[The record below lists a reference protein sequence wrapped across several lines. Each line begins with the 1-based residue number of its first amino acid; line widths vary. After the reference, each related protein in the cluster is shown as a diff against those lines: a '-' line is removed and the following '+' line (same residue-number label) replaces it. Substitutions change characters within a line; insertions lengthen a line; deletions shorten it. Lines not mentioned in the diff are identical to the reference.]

1 MNKLTSLLG
10 IVACTTIVS
19 SAQAAFI
26 TFGNQTLWNQF
37 VTGSGWQVA
46 TETFN
51 GVADGFYA
59 GSYSGSVSGINW
71 TGSATGGIYAQGGL
85 FSTNNP
91 VQLDFSFSPGVQ
103 GVGGN
108 IFGTDVSFNVVP
120 CIIQV
125 TLADGSSY
133 VNYATTSTDFVGFY
147 STGAAIASMSI
158 QTTAAGSGD
167 VYATVD
173 NLYFTVVPAPGSLAL
188 LAVAGLGSA
197 ARRRR

>member
-10 IVACTTIVS
+10 IVACTAIVS

>member
-1 MNKLTSLLG
+1 MNIGSSLASA
-10 IVACTTIVS
+10 VACAAIVS

-37 VTGSGWQVA
+37 VTGIGWQVA

-59 GSYSGSVSGINW
+59 GSYSGSTSGVNW
-71 TGSATGGIYAQGGL
+71 IGSAANGIYAQGGL
-85 FSTNNP
+85 FSTNTP
-91 VQLDFSFSPGVQ
+91 EQLNFTFSPGVQ

-108 IFGTDVSFNVVP
+108 IFGTDISFAVVP

-133 VNYATTSTDFVGFY
+133 VNYATTAADFVGFY
-147 STGAAIASMSI
+147 STGAAISSMSI
-158 QTTAAGSGD
+158 QTTATGAGS

-173 NLYFTVVPAPGSLAL
+173 NLYFTVVPAPGALAL

>member
-158 QTTAAGSGD
+158 QTTAAGSGG

>member
-1 MNKLTSLLG
+1 MNNLTSLLG
-10 IVACTTIVS
+10 VVACTAIAS

-46 TETFN
+46 TETFSS
-51 GVADGFYA
+51 VADGFYA
-59 GSYSGSVSGINW
+59 GSYSGSVSGVNW
-71 TGSATGGIYAQGGL
+71 TGSAASGIYAQGGL

-91 VQLDFSFSPGVQ
+91 ETLDFTFSPGVQ

-108 IFGTDVSFNVVP
+108 IFGTDISFNVVP

-133 VNYATTSTDFVGFY
+133 VNYATTASDFVGFY

-158 QTTAAGSGD
+158 QTTATGSGA

>member
-1 MNKLTSLLG
+1 MHHLNALAAV
-10 IVACTTIVS
+10 VACSAIVS
-19 SAQAAFI
+19 STQAAFI

-37 VTGSGWQVA
+37 VTGNGWQVA

-51 GVADGFYA
+51 GVTDGFYA
-59 GSYSGSVSGINW
+59 GSYSGAVSGVNW
-71 TGSATGGIYAQGGL
+71 TGSAAGGIYAQGGL

-91 VQLDFSFSPGVQ
+91 ETLDFVFSPGVQ

-108 IFGTDVSFNVVP
+108 IFGTDISFSVVP

-125 TLADGSSY
+125 TLADGTSY
-133 VNYATTSTDFVGFY
+133 VNFATTAADFVGFY
-147 STGAAIASMSI
+147 STGAAIAGMSI
-158 QTTAAGSGD
+158 QTTATGSGA

-188 LAVAGLGSA
+188 LAVAGLGSRG
-197 ARRRR
+197 RRRR

>member
-1 MNKLTSLLG
+1 MHHLNALASV
-10 IVACTTIVS
+10 VACSAIVS
-19 SAQAAFI
+19 STQAAFI

-37 VTGSGWQVA
+37 VTGNGWQVA
-46 TETFN
+46 TETFS
-51 GVADGFYA
+51 GVTDGFYA
-59 GSYSGSVSGINW
+59 GSYSGSVSGVNW
-71 TGSATGGIYAQGGL
+71 TGSATSGIYAQGGL

-91 VQLDFSFSPGVQ
+91 ETLDFVFSPGVQ

-108 IFGTDVSFNVVP
+108 IFGTDISFNVVP

-133 VNYATTSTDFVGFY
+133 VNFATSSTDFVGFY

-158 QTTAAGSGD
+158 QTTATGSGS

-173 NLYFTVVPAPGSLAL
+173 NLYFTVVPAPGSIAL
-188 LAVAGLGSA
+188 LAVAGLTSRG
-197 ARRRR
+197 RRRG

>member
-1 MNKLTSLLG
+1 MNILSTFVG
-10 IVACTTIVS
+10 AVACTAIVS

-26 TFGNQTLWNQF
+26 TFGNQTIWNQF
-37 VTGSGWQVA
+37 VAGNGWQVA

-59 GSYSGSVSGINW
+59 GSYSGSTSGVNW
-71 TGSATGGIYAQGGL
+71 TGSAAGGIYAQGGL

-108 IFGTDVSFNVVP
+108 IFGTDISFNVVP

-125 TLADGSSY
+125 TLADGTSY
-133 VNYATTSTDFVGFY
+133 VNYSTTAADFVGFY
-147 STGAAIASMSI
+147 STGAAISSMSI
-158 QTTAAGSGD
+158 QTTAVGSGD
-167 VYATVD
+167 VFATVD
-173 NLYFTVVPAPGSLAL
+173 NLYFTVVPAPGAIAL
-188 LAVAGLGSA
+188 LGLAGFGA
-197 ARRRR
+197 ASRRRR

>member
-1 MNKLTSLLG
+1 MHHLNALAAV
-10 IVACTTIVS
+10 VACSAIVS
-19 SAQAAFI
+19 STQAAFI

-37 VTGSGWQVA
+37 VTGNGWQVA
-46 TETFN
+46 TETFS
-51 GVADGFYA
+51 GVTDGFYA
-59 GSYSGSVSGINW
+59 GSYSGSVSGVNW
-71 TGSATGGIYAQGGL
+71 TGSAMSGIYAQGGL

-91 VQLDFSFSPGVQ
+91 ETLDFVFSPGVQ

-108 IFGTDVSFNVVP
+108 IFGTDISFNVVP

-133 VNYATTSTDFVGFY
+133 VNFATSSTDYVGFY

-158 QTTAAGSGD
+158 QTTATGSGS

-173 NLYFTVVPAPGSLAL
+173 NLYFTVVPAPGSIAL
-188 LAVAGLGSA
+188 LAVAGLTSRG
-197 ARRRR
+197 RRRG

>member
-1 MNKLTSLLG
+1 MNTLASLLG
-10 IVACTTIVS
+10 VVACTTIVS

-37 VTGSGWQVA
+37 VTTNGWQIA

-51 GVADGFYA
+51 GVADGPHG
-59 GSYSGSVSGINW
+59 GSYSGSTSGVNW
-71 TGSATGGIYAQGGL
+71 TGSAAGGIFALGGL
-85 FSTNNP
+85 LSTLSP
-91 VQLDFSFSPGVQ
+91 VQLDFTFSPGVQ

-108 IFGTDVSFNVVP
+108 IFGTDADFNVVP

-133 VNYATTSTDFVGFY
+133 VNYATTAADFVGFY
-147 STGAAIASMSI
+147 STGATIASMSI
-158 QTTAAGSGD
+158 QTTAAGSGV

-188 LAVAGLGSA
+188 LAVVGLGSA

>member
-1 MNKLTSLLG
+1 MNNLTSLLSV
-10 IVACTTIVS
+10 VACTAIVS

-59 GSYSGSVSGINW
+59 GSYSGSVSGVNW
-71 TGSATGGIYAQGGL
+71 TGSASGGIYAQGGL

-91 VQLDFSFSPGVQ
+91 VQLDFTFSPGVQ

-108 IFGTDVSFNVVP
+108 IFGTDIAFNVVP

-125 TLADGSSY
+125 TLADGTSY
-133 VNYATTSTDFVGFY
+133 VNYATTATDFVGFY

-158 QTTAAGSGD
+158 QTTATGAGS

>member
-1 MNKLTSLLG
+1 MNIVSTLASA
-10 IVACTTIVS
+10 VACTAIVS

-59 GSYSGSVSGINW
+59 GSYSGSTSGVNW
-71 TGSATGGIYAQGGL
+71 SGSAANGIYAQGGL

-91 VQLDFSFSPGVQ
+91 EQLNFTFSPGVQ

-108 IFGTDVSFNVVP
+108 IFGTDISFSVVP

-133 VNYATTSTDFVGFY
+133 VNYATTAADFVGFY
-147 STGAAIASMSI
+147 STGAAISSMSI
-158 QTTAAGSGD
+158 QTTATGAGS

-173 NLYFTVVPAPGSLAL
+173 NLYFTVVPAPGALAL
-188 LAVAGLGSA
+188 LGVAGLSSA

>member
-1 MNKLTSLLG
+1 MHHLKALAAV
-10 IVACTTIVS
+10 VACSAIVS
-19 SAQAAFI
+19 STQAAFI

-37 VTGSGWQVA
+37 VTGNGWQVA
-46 TETFN
+46 TETFS
-51 GVADGFYA
+51 GVTDGFYA
-59 GSYSGSVSGINW
+59 GSYSGSVSGVNW
-71 TGSATGGIYAQGGL
+71 TGSATSGIYAQGGL

-91 VQLDFSFSPGVQ
+91 ETLDFVFSPGVQ

-108 IFGTDVSFNVVP
+108 IFGTDISFNVVP

-133 VNYATTSTDFVGFY
+133 VNFATSSTDFVGFY

-158 QTTAAGSGD
+158 QTTATGSGS

-173 NLYFTVVPAPGSLAL
+173 NLYFTVVPAPGSIAL
-188 LAVAGLGSA
+188 LAVAGLTSRG
-197 ARRRR
+197 RRRG

>member
-1 MNKLTSLLG
+1 MSNTSLLLG
-10 IVACTTIVS
+10 AATCAIVVS
-19 SAQAAFI
+19 SANAAFI
-26 TFGNQTLWNQF
+26 TFGNQNLWNQF
-37 VTGSGWQVA
+37 VVGSGWQVA
-46 TETFN
+46 TETFG
-51 GVADGFYA
+51 GVSDGFYA

-91 VQLDFSFSPGVQ
+91 EALNFTFSPGVQ

-108 IFGTDVSFNVVP
+108 IFGTDISFNVVP

-133 VNYATTSTDFVGFY
+133 VNYATSAVDFVGFY

-158 QTTAAGSGD
+158 QTTAVGSGD

>member
-1 MNKLTSLLG
+1 MNNLNSLLSV
-10 IVACTTIVS
+10 VACTAIVA

-26 TFGNQTLWNQF
+26 TFGNQTLWSQF
-37 VTGSGWQVA
+37 ATGNGWQVA
-46 TETFN
+46 TETFD

-59 GSYSGSVSGINW
+59 GSYSGSVSGVNW
-71 TGSATGGIYAQGGL
+71 TGSAANGIYVQGGL

-91 VQLDFSFSPGVQ
+91 EQLDFTFSPGVQ

-108 IFGTDVSFNVVP
+108 IFGTDLSFSVVP

-133 VNYATTSTDFVGFY
+133 VNYATTAADFVGFY
-147 STGAAIASMSI
+147 STGAAISSMSI
-158 QTTAAGSGD
+158 QTTATGAGD
-167 VYATVD
+167 VYPTLD
-173 NLYFTVVPAPGSLAL
+173 NLYFTVVPAPGALAL
-188 LAVAGLGSA
+188 LGLAGLSAA

>member
-1 MNKLTSLLG
+1 MNIVSTLASA
-10 IVACTTIVS
+10 VACTAIVS

-46 TETFN
+46 TETFS
-51 GVADGFYA
+51 GVSDGFYA

-91 VQLDFSFSPGVQ
+91 ETLNFTFSPGVQ

-108 IFGTDVSFNVVP
+108 IFGTDISFNVVP

-125 TLADGSSY
+125 TLADGTSY
-133 VNYATTSTDFVGFY
+133 VNFATTAADFVGFY

-158 QTTAAGSGD
+158 QTTATGAGS

-173 NLYFTVVPAPGSLAL
+173 NLYFTVVPAPGAMAL

>member
-1 MNKLTSLLG
+1 MSINSLVLG
-10 IVACTTIVS
+10 AASCAVIAS

-26 TFGNQTLWNQF
+26 TFGNQALWNSF
-37 VTGSGWQVA
+37 VTNNGWQVA

-51 GVADGFYA
+51 GVTDGFYA
-59 GSYSGSVSGINW
+59 GSYSGAVSGVNW
-71 TGSATGGIYAQGGL
+71 TGSAASGIYAQGGL

-91 VQLDFSFSPGVQ
+91 ETLDFVFSPGVQ

-108 IFGTDVSFNVVP
+108 IFGTDISFSVVP

-125 TLADGSSY
+125 TLADGTSY
-133 VNYATTSTDFVGFY
+133 VNFATTAADFVGFY

-158 QTTAAGSGD
+158 QTTATGSGA

-188 LAVAGLGSA
+188 LAVAGLGSRG
-197 ARRRR
+197 RRRR

>member
-1 MNKLTSLLG
+1 MNIVSTLASA
-10 IVACTTIVS
+10 VACTAIVS

-59 GSYSGSVSGINW
+59 GSYSGSTSGVNW
-71 TGSATGGIYAQGGL
+71 SGSAANGIYAQGGL

-91 VQLDFSFSPGVQ
+91 EQLNFTFSPGVQ

-108 IFGTDVSFNVVP
+108 IFGTDISFSVVP

-133 VNYATTSTDFVGFY
+133 VNYATTAADFVGFY
-147 STGAAIASMSI
+147 STGAAISSMSI
-158 QTTAAGSGD
+158 QTTATGAGS

-173 NLYFTVVPAPGSLAL
+173 NLYFTVVPAPGALAL
-188 LAVAGLGSA
+188 LAVAGLSSA

>member
-1 MNKLTSLLG
+1 MHHLNALAAV
-10 IVACTTIVS
+10 VACSAIVS
-19 SAQAAFI
+19 STQAAFI

-46 TETFN
+46 TETFS
-51 GVADGFYA
+51 GVTDGFYA
-59 GSYSGSVSGINW
+59 GSYSGSVSSVNW
-71 TGSATGGIYAQGGL
+71 TGSAASGIYAQGGL

-91 VQLDFSFSPGVQ
+91 ETLDFVFSPGVQ

-108 IFGTDVSFNVVP
+108 IFGTDISFNVVP

-125 TLADGSSY
+125 TLADGTSY
-133 VNYATTSTDFVGFY
+133 VNYATTALDFVGFY

-158 QTTAAGSGD
+158 QTTATGSGA

-188 LAVAGLGSA
+188 LAVAGLGSRG
-197 ARRRR
+197 RRRR

>member
-1 MNKLTSLLG
+1 VNNLNSLLS

-26 TFGNQTLWNQF
+26 TFGNQTLWSQF
-37 VTGSGWQVA
+37 VNGNGWQVA

-51 GVADGFYA
+51 GVADGL
-59 GSYSGSVSGINW
+59 YSGVYGGSVSGVNW
-71 TGSATGGIYAQGGL
+71 TGAAASGIYVQGGL
-85 FSTNNP
+85 FSTNAP
-91 VQLDFSFSPGVQ
+91 EALDFTFSPGVQ

-108 IFGTDVSFNVVP
+108 IFGTDISFNVVP

-125 TLADGSSY
+125 TLADGTSY
-133 VNYATTSTDFVGFY
+133 VNYATSVTDFVGFY

-158 QTTAAGSGD
+158 QTTATGAGS
-167 VYATVD
+167 VFATVD

-188 LAVAGLGSA
+188 LAVARLGSA

>member
-1 MNKLTSLLG
+1 MNIVSTLASA
-10 IVACTTIVS
+10 VACTAIVS

-59 GSYSGSVSGINW
+59 GSYSGSTSGVNW
-71 TGSATGGIYAQGGL
+71 SGSAANGIYAQGGL

-91 VQLDFSFSPGVQ
+91 EQLNFTFSPGVQ

-108 IFGTDVSFNVVP
+108 IFGTDISFNVVP

-133 VNYATTSTDFVGFY
+133 VNYATTAADFVGFY
-147 STGAAIASMSI
+147 STGAAISSMSI
-158 QTTAAGSGD
+158 QTTATGAGS

-173 NLYFTVVPAPGSLAL
+173 NLYFTVVPAPGALAL

>member
-1 MNKLTSLLG
+1 MHHLNALAAV
-10 IVACTTIVS
+10 VACSAIVS
-19 SAQAAFI
+19 STQAAFI

-46 TETFN
+46 TETFT
-51 GVADGFYA
+51 GVTDGFYA
-59 GSYSGSVSGINW
+59 GSYSGSVSSVNW
-71 TGSATGGIYAQGGL
+71 TGSAASGIYAQGGL

-91 VQLDFSFSPGVQ
+91 ETLDFVFSPGVQ

-108 IFGTDVSFNVVP
+108 IFGTDISFNVVP

-125 TLADGSSY
+125 TLADGTSY
-133 VNYATTSTDFVGFY
+133 VNYATTALDFVGFY

-158 QTTAAGSGD
+158 QTTATGSGA

-188 LAVAGLGSA
+188 LAVAGLGSRG
-197 ARRRR
+197 RRRR

>member
-1 MNKLTSLLG
+1 MNNLTSLLSV
-10 IVACTTIVS
+10 VACTAIVS

-46 TETFN
+46 TETFS
-51 GVADGFYA
+51 GVSDGFYA
-59 GSYSGSVSGINW
+59 GSYSGSVSGVNW
-71 TGSATGGIYAQGGL
+71 TGSAASGIYAQGGL

-91 VQLDFSFSPGVQ
+91 EQLDFTFSPGVQ

-108 IFGTDVSFNVVP
+108 IFGTDISFNVVP

-133 VNYATTSTDFVGFY
+133 VNYATTATDFVGFY

-158 QTTAAGSGD
+158 QTTATGAGS

>member
-108 IFGTDVSFNVVP
+108 IFGTDFSFNVVP

-158 QTTAAGSGD
+158 QTTATGAGS

-188 LAVAGLGSA
+188 LGLAGLGAA

>member
-1 MNKLTSLLG
+1 MHHLNALASV
-10 IVACTTIVS
+10 VACSAIVS

-46 TETFN
+46 TETFS
-51 GVADGFYA
+51 GVTDGFYA
-59 GSYSGSVSGINW
+59 GSYSGSVSSVNW
-71 TGSATGGIYAQGGL
+71 TGSAASGIYAQGGL

-91 VQLDFSFSPGVQ
+91 ETLDFVFSPGVQ

-108 IFGTDVSFNVVP
+108 IFGTDISFNVVP

-125 TLADGSSY
+125 TLADGTSY
-133 VNYATTSTDFVGFY
+133 VNYATTALDFVGFY

-158 QTTAAGSGD
+158 QTTATGSGA

-188 LAVAGLGSA
+188 LAVAGLGSRG
-197 ARRRR
+197 RRRR

>member
-1 MNKLTSLLG
+1 MSNTSLLLG
-10 IVACTTIVS
+10 AATCAIVVS
-19 SAQAAFI
+19 STDAAFI

-37 VTGSGWQVA
+37 VAGNGWQIA
-46 TETFN
+46 TETFG
-51 GVADGFYA
+51 GVSDGFYA

-91 VQLDFSFSPGVQ
+91 ETLSFTFSPGVQ

-108 IFGTDVSFNVVP
+108 IFGTDISFNVLP

-125 TLADGSSY
+125 TLADGTSY
-133 VNYATTSTDFVGFY
+133 VNFATTAADFVGFY
-147 STGAAIASMSI
+147 STGAAISSMSI
-158 QTTAAGSGD
+158 QTTATGSAS

-188 LAVAGLGSA
+188 LGVAGLGAA

>member
-1 MNKLTSLLG
+1 MNIVSTLASA
-10 IVACTTIVS
+10 VACTAIVS

-59 GSYSGSVSGINW
+59 GSYSGSTSGVNW
-71 TGSATGGIYAQGGL
+71 SGSAANGIYAQGGL

-91 VQLDFSFSPGVQ
+91 EQLNFTFSPGVQ

-108 IFGTDVSFNVVP
+108 IFGTDISFNVVP

-133 VNYATTSTDFVGFY
+133 VNYATTAADFVGFY
-147 STGAAIASMSI
+147 STGAAISSMSI
-158 QTTAAGSGD
+158 QTTATGAGS

-173 NLYFTVVPAPGSLAL
+173 NLYFTVVPAPGALAL
-188 LAVAGLGSA
+188 LGVAGLSSA

>member
-1 MNKLTSLLG
+1 MHHLNALASV
-10 IVACTTIVS
+10 VACSAIVS

-46 TETFN
+46 TETFS
-51 GVADGFYA
+51 GVTDGFYA
-59 GSYSGSVSGINW
+59 GSYSGSVSGVNW
-71 TGSATGGIYAQGGL
+71 TGSAASGIYALGGL

-91 VQLDFSFSPGVQ
+91 ETLDFTFSPGVQ

-108 IFGTDVSFNVVP
+108 IFGTDISFNVVP

-133 VNYATTSTDFVGFY
+133 VNYATTALDFVGFY

-158 QTTAAGSGD
+158 QTTATGSGA

-188 LAVAGLGSA
+188 LAVAGLGSRG
-197 ARRRR
+197 RRRR